1 MENNQNYDPSQESA
15 QAQQILSQPEPYTNQ
30 QSAPAGTNA
39 KLFSILAYCGLL
51 WLLGLL
57 IRPEKDMPFVRG
69 HVNNGILIDIATG
82 ACGITLFILGLVF
95 GLLHLGFLISIL
107 SFGVYGGIIALRVLG
122 IISAARNLPFSIPV
136 VGDKI
141 KIVK

>member
-1 MENNQNYDPSQESA
+1 MENNQNYDPSQGSS

-30 QSAPAGTNA
+30 QSAPEGSNA
-39 KLFSILAYCGLL
+39 KLFSILAYVGML

-57 IRPEKDMPFVRG
+57 IRPEKTMPFVKG

-82 ACGITLFILGLVF
+82 AAAVTLVILNIIFALI
-95 GLLHLGFLISIL
+95 HLGFLISIL
-107 SFGVYGGIIALRVLG
+107 SFGVYGGIIALRVIG
-122 IISAARNLPFSIPV
+122 IINAARNLPFTIPV